1 MGEPIGQREAVRTS
15 APLCTERRVRACCL
29 SAASAV
35 QFAGPSVS
43 IIIMRSP
50 RVFSVLL
57 VCAVLALVCVCGAD
71 ALRLRSGG
79 FSTGAAAAAA
89 PVAAEPRKAATT
101 NPRPII
107 GIFSLAMS
115 DDDNET
121 RSMIP
126 ASYVK
131 SGRHTQSAG
140 LCAAV
145 GGGTRRCPK

>member
-1 MGEPIGQREAVRTS
+1 
-15 APLCTERRVRACCL
+15 
-29 SAASAV
+29 V

-43 IIIMRSP
+43 ITMRSP

-71 ALRLRSGG
+71 ALRVRSGG
-79 FSTGAAAAAA
+79 FSTGAAAA
-89 PVAAEPRKAATT
+89 PVAAAPRKAATT

-131 SGRHTQSAG
+131 SGRHTQQHTKQHSAV
-140 LCAAV
+140 LARAARARLLTQDNRI
-145 GGGTRRCPK
+145 G